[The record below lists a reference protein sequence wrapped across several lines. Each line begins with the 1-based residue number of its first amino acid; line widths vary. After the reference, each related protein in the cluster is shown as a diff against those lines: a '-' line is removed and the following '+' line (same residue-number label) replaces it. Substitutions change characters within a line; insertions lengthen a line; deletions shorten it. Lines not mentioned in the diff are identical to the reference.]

1 VKRLDSIEDFGSVDV
16 LCTDK
21 TGTLT
26 EGSVKVGGTFDAL
39 GRHSAV
45 VLERAFWNA
54 HLQEGHTNP
63 IDEAI
68 TDFVGHEMGLPKRLA
83 EIPFDFTRKVV
94 SVIVETSHERLLIC
108 KGAVEQVL
116 SRCSTVLRD
125 DRQQPMAT
133 IDEDA
138 RRTFE
143 DLSAKGLRLLAVAEK
158 SLPVNLD
165 TAQAAEDEL
174 TFLGFIAFVDPI
186 KEGVREAI
194 DQLNATGVVVKIITG
209 DNREIS
215 KMTASSVGLATD
227 CVLTGSDISTFTDSE
242 LASRVEATSV
252 FVEVDPLQKE
262 RIIRSLSDLGH
273 TVGFLGDGVNDV
285 AALHAADVG
294 ISVDTGV
301 DVAKETAD
309 LILLEKSLTVIND
322 GIQQGRRVFAN
333 TLKYVHVTTSANFG
347 NMVSL
352 ACATAFLPFL
362 PMLPLQIL
370 LLNFLSDVPGMTIA
384 TDNVDPER
392 LAQPQRWD
400 IAQVRRF
407 MIVFGLLSTSVDLAT
422 FAILRVG
429 YESDAAELRTGWFLV
444 SVLTEIFAM
453 LFLRTARSV
462 HRSHPSRALIWSSAA
477 VMIVT
482 IALIV
487 TPLGTPFRLE
497 TLSGT
502 LLASLIGLV
511 GAYAL
516 MTEILKSRMS
526 SVFRTNPRFDARQ

>member
-1 VKRLDSIEDFGSVDV
+1 

-26 EGSVKVGGTFDAL
+26 EGSVEVERSVDAI
-39 GRHSAV
+39 GRQSTA

-63 IDEAI
+63 IDQAI
-68 TDFVGHEMGLPKRLA
+68 TDFVGHEMSLPVRLA
-83 EIPFDFTRKVV
+83 EIPFDFTRKIV
-94 SVIVETSHERLLIC
+94 SVIVQENHEQLLIC

-116 SRCSTVLRD
+116 SRCTTALVD
-125 DRQQPMAT
+125 DRHQSMST
-133 IDEDA
+133 IIDDA
-138 RRTFE
+138 RKTFE
-143 DLSAKGLRLLAVAEK
+143 SLSAQGLRLLAVAEK
-158 SLPVNLD
+158 SLSVDVELD
-165 TAQAAEDEL
+165 EVSEDDL
-174 TFLGFIAFVDPI
+174 VFLGFIAFADPP
-186 KEGVREAI
+186 KAGAREAI
-194 DQLNATGVVVKIITG
+194 EQLRDAGVIVKIITG
-209 DNREIS
+209 DNRAIS
-215 KMTASSVGLATD
+215 KMTASTIGLENE
-227 CVLTGSDISTFTDSE
+227 VLLTGEEIQILSDADLE
-242 LASRVEATSV
+242 SRVEGTSL

-262 RIIRSLSDLGH
+262 RIIRALVARGH
-273 TVGFLGDGVNDV
+273 TVGFVGDGVNDV

-309 LILLEKSLTVIND
+309 LILLDKSLSVINE

-333 TLKYVHVTTSANFG
+333 TLKYVYVTTSANFG

-392 LAQPQRWD
+392 LEQPQRWD

-422 FAILRVG
+422 FAILRIG
-429 YESDAAELRTGWFLV
+429 FESDAEELRTGWFLV
-444 SVLTEIFAM
+444 SVLTEIVAM
-453 LFLRTARSV
+453 LFLRTSRHV
-462 HRSHPSRALIWSSAA
+462 HLSHPSRALGWSSIA
-477 VMIVT
+477 VVIVT
-482 IALIV
+482 IVLIV
-487 TPLGTPFRLE
+487 TPLGTAFRLE
-497 TLSGT
+497 TLTRSV
-502 LLASLIGLV
+502 LAALIALV

-516 MTEILKSRMS
+516 MTEIFKSRMTS
-526 SVFRTNPRFDARQ
+526 LFHTRHQRGISTPVDAGAAGIDNR